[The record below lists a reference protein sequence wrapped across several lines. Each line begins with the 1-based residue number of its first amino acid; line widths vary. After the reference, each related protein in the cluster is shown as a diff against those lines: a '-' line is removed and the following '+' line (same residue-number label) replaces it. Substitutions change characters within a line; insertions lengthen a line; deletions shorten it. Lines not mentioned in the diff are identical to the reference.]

1 MSRRTEECEREDR
14 ESRENARVKKKG
26 NEIHEFM
33 VKKNDFAEMRSSFEK
48 CDFEAE
54 RTEVE
59 NLLN

>member
-1 MSRRTEECEREDR
+1 MSRRTEKCERENF
-14 ESRENARVKKKG
+14 ESEKKG